1 MTRATRPALL
11 LGVLVALMPS
21 CRPAGEGSHPGDC
34 SDAVDNDDDGS
45 SDCDDPGCAASPACA
60 GGDDDS
66 AGDDDDSGAPGA
78 ALEMVTEAA
87 GLFASD
93 RQLHSMGGS
102 GAAVADVDGDGWPD
116 LYLTGSLGPDGSVAN
131 RLYMN
136 NGDGSFVDR
145 TTLWGLPS
153 GVPAAPSEDTVIAV
167 GATFADYDN
176 DGDPDLFLAND
187 GGNQLF
193 RHEGTVFVDHSAASG
208 LASPAVLSSAM
219 VLGDYDGDGLL
230 DLLEVHHQDYSLGDP
245 QSFNERPADRLYRNL
260 GDGSFADVSPLLPQP
275 TPHGAGFAAAWVDV
289 DNDGDQ
295 DLYVA
300 NDHGHQLQP
309 NQLYRNDGAD
319 GAGWL
324 FTALASTCLCSLEA
338 SSMGIALGDYD
349 RDGRVDLYV
358 SNLLMDGGEV
368 MLAGL
373 GDGTFLDTSLSIG
386 AVAALDGIRESS
398 WGVEF
403 LDFDNDG
410 WQDLFVA
417 FGSWQDNDFPS
428 PNVLL
433 RNVSG
438 QFQVVANSGTETAVQ
453 ASEGVARF
461 DYDRDGCVDVVVAN
475 IDGQPELYRNLCQG
489 GSNWVGFDL
498 QGTASNRDAVGA
510 VVTLHSGT
518 EQQRAE
524 VTAGSTSVH
533 SSSSKALHFG
543 LGALSLAERVEVR
556 WPSGLTEVLDNV
568 SAGSYHRV
576 VEGSGIVAPAASSP
590 PNQP

>member
-1 MTRATRPALL
+1 MTRVASPALL
-11 LGVLVALMPS
+11 LGVLLALLPS
-21 CRPAGEGSHPGDC
+21 CRNPGEGSQPGDC
-34 SDAVDNDDDGS
+34 SDALDNDNDGS
-45 SDCDDPGCAASPACA
+45 FDCDDPGCAASPACT
-60 GGDDDS
+60 
-66 AGDDDDSGAPGA
+66 GDDDDSSGDDDDSSAQSA
-78 ALEMVTEAA
+78 AFAMVAEAA

-93 RQLHSMGGS
+93 RELYAMGGS

-116 LYLTGSLGPDGSVAN
+116 LYLTGSLGPNGSVAN
-131 RLYMN
+131 RLYIN

-145 TTLWGLPS
+145 TELWGLPS
-153 GVPAAPSEDTVIAV
+153 GVPTTRGGDTVIAV

-187 GGNQLF
+187 GANQLF
-193 RHEGTVFVDHSAASG
+193 RHQGTTFVDHSAASG
-208 LASPAVLSSAM
+208 LASQDVLSSAM

-245 QSFNERPADRLYRNL
+245 QSFEQRPANRLSRNL

-275 TPHGAGFAAAWVDV
+275 TPYGAGFAAAWLDV
-289 DNDGDQ
+289 DDDGDQ

-319 GAGWL
+319 GDGWL
-324 FTALASTCLCSLEA
+324 FTAVSSTCQCSLAA

-428 PNVLL
+428 SNVLL
-433 RNVSG
+433 RNVSA
-438 QFQVVANSGTETAVQ
+438 QFQVVTDSGTQAVAQ
-453 ASEGVARF
+453 ASEGVARI
-461 DYDRDGCVDVVVAN
+461 DYDRDGCVDIVVAN
-475 IDGQPELYRNLCQG
+475 LDGQPELYRNLCQG
-489 GSNWVGFDL
+489 SANWVGFDL
-498 QGTASNRDAVGA
+498 QGTLSNRDAVGA
-510 VVTLHSGT
+510 VVILHSGT
-518 EQQRAE
+518 AQQRTQ
-524 VTAGSTSVH
+524 VSAGSTSVH
-533 SSSSKALHFG
+533 SSSTRSLHFG
-543 LGALSLAERVEVR
+543 LGAQTLAERVEVR
-556 WPSGLTEVLDNV
+556 WPSGLTEVFEGV
-568 SAGSYHRV
+568 VAGSYHRV
-576 VEGSGIVAPAASSP
+576 VEGSGIVETAASSAS
-590 PNQP
+590 NRR